1 MQRTRVLNLHCQ
13 QKAILMCQRDRPTGK
28 ENFCFIIFTQAVD
41 QAEDDLSLPPNQ
53 PSLFFSSTKEDPD
66 LVSVL

>member
-13 QKAILMCQRDRPTGK
+13 QKAILIYQRDRPSGK
-28 ENFCFIIFTQAVD
+28 ENFCFAVFTQAVD
-41 QAEDDLSLPPNQ
+41 QAEGDVSLPPDQ
-53 PSLFFSSTKEDPD
+53 PSLFFACTKKGPD